1 MIVSFFNFSRWMY
14 YVIYITLQQFCL
26 MLLENTPD
34 PHLRWLQFKLLF
46 EG

>member
-34 PHLRWLQFKLLF
+34 PHRWLQFKLLF